1 MIKAAGLPRQ
11 KTLATYDFSKRDGIT
26 RESINRL
33 ALGLLIKDFW
43 NIVLFGSSGLGMSHL
58 AEGLTIAFCHYE
70 YRCQFITM
78 PNLIEELV
86 CAQTTLNLA
95 DYFRK
100 LDRYDLI
107 DIDELGY
114 SSQKQG
120 VLTSSSN

>member
-1 MIKAAGLPRQ
+1 
-11 KTLATYDFSKRDGIT
+11 
-26 RESINRL
+26 
-33 ALGLLIKDFW
+33 
-43 NIVLFGSSGLGMSHL
+43 MSHL

-114 SSQKQG
+114 SSQKQDG
-120 VLTSSSN
+120 ADLFFKLISHRYERRSIMITTNQTYSEWDKVFLNPITTTAAVDRVLHKCETFSITGPS